1 MEKTTTKKPNTP
13 ATKPAAKTV
22 KKQQPKTE
30 QKIRTA
36 VASARYLRLSPRKV
50 RLVTNL
56 VKNMWAIDAVVQL
69 EFTSKKPAIYVS
81 DVIKSAIANGANN
94 FNLRKE
100 SLYIKSITC
109 DSGPK
114 LKRFMPRAQGKA
126 SEIRRPLSHINVVLE
141 ERSGSTK
148 TKFDFGARRARG
160 PVDPE
165 KTTKQELND
174 EQNKPTLKNQIDRSS
189 QESKQN
195 TPTQKRRLFNRKSGV

>member
-1 MEKTTTKKPNTP
+1 MEKTITKKSNKKVASEAPRI
-13 ATKPAAKTV
+13 KTV
-22 KKQQPKTE
+22 T
-30 QKIRTA
+30 
-36 VASARYLRLSPRKV
+36 ASARYLRLSPRKV

-69 EFTSKKPAIYVS
+69 EFVNKKPAIYVS

-100 SLYIKSITC
+100 SLFIKTITC

-114 LKRFMPRAQGKA
+114 LKRYMPRAQGKA

-141 ERSGSTK
+141 ERSGATK
-148 TKFDFGARRARG
+148 TKFNFTANKRARG
-160 PVDPE
+160 PVDQE
-165 KTTKQELND
+165 KTTKQEVA
-174 EQNKPTLKNQIDRSS
+174 EEKGSKASIKSQIDKNS
-189 QESKQN
+189 QEAKRS